1 MIDIKILSI
10 FIIILVIIVI
20 FYFILRPTQST
31 QVNKE
36 DKCKHCGDLD
46 CDKLTGKCIEP
57 VKKCGS
63 DKPTDTKCN
72 YICIQDKWMCDGAT
86 GCETS
91 YLPNSIGS
99 CSLNDIK
106 CKDGYFY
113 CPADTTSCNEGD
125 LYFRKDGNTC
135 SNCPLKT
142 YGDKCE
148 KECKNGSVTTGNCV
162 CKDNTYYGD
171 NCGEKCGK
179 NKIYVDGKCVCGPFY
194 DVDGDNCKEKVC
206 PNGKINNG
214 NCICNDG
221 YTGANCDTA
230 ICNKNQTYKD
240 GKCTCLTNTD
250 GFQYYGPN
258 CDVYKCRLAS
268 EFVVDSKG
276 VPSCNCSSDNSC
288 GLMCQHTSENKCN
301 KNGTPNCN
309 SNGDFVDCKCNVGYT
324 GTYCQCKI
332 SDKPN
337 TDVPCKGDTSYCGP
351 TGWVQNTYTSNDDFL
366 KINGFTGQDDWY
378 QKCFSTNCSE
388 LLSGAMTLNSDL
400 NKSPRY
406 ICTGCPKES
415 GVKCKEGQISL
426 CDSTTNYNWNCVDI
440 KENTTCPPDTKD
452 IHNNYCMNNG
462 VKEQP
467 HCFHC
472 GSKTTEWICTNS
484 GQIPS
489 LKCLQEAV
497 GIDLEKGVIGT
508 TDPIYYNTGGLVF
521 KPTTDSEACDSYLD
535 SYFKNRQLND
545 VNSNPSTG
553 GYNFENLLNNPEG
566 TFDRNTKLFTAI
578 GGNRY
583 FNAKVGDSNDK
594 CIYTDEMVKKYIT
607 KPNDPNQKLCNGKN
621 FIQDKDKDNGNF
633 LPSGKCDC
641 GDFKGSNCQYSDK
654 ETCSGNGTVNDNG
667 ICKCNTGY
675 LGKNCQYSNHI
686 TCPVDETHD
695 GIVDDNGK
703 CHYGNLCGYKYP
715 RCKFCTN
722 LDNYDNMTC
731 SETINDNIFSNKCTT
746 RQKSGYYGC
755 PLKKDPFYWS
765 NYTGLACQNYDN
777 DFKYCKNGAVISQY
791 NAGRK
796 YDFCQLN
803 DFTTIPEFNN
813 IKTLTEGLNTKVS
826 SISLANEGSN
836 VIGYQYPMD
845 SDIVLNS
852 DVSSFGLKDICK
864 ADGPIY
870 DDNIFNNNK
879 YPLNFGERGNPTDWM
894 H

>member
-1 MIDIKILSI
+1 MIDIKKIFI

-31 QVNKE
+31 LVNKE

-162 CKDNTYYGD
+162 CTDNTYYGD

-221 YTGANCDTA
+221 YTGANCDTS

-309 SNGDFVDCKCNVGYT
+309 GTGDFVDCKCNVGYT
-324 GTYCQCKI
+324 GTNCQCKI

-337 TDVPCKGDTSYCGP
+337 TDDPCKGDTSYCSS
-351 TGWVQNTYTSNDDFL
+351 TGWVQNTYSSNDDFL
-366 KINGFTGQDDWY
+366 KKNEFTGQDDWY
-378 QKCFSTNCSE
+378 TKCFSKNCPG
-388 LLSGAMTLNSDL
+388 LLSGTMSLNSNL
-400 NKSPRY
+400 NNSPRY
-406 ICTGCPKES
+406 TCTGCPKLNNVQCS
-415 GVKCKEGQISL
+415 NGQIAL
-426 CDSTTNYNWNCVDI
+426 CDDSTVNNWKCVDR
-440 KENTTCPPDTKD
+440 KENTTCPPATKD
-452 IHNNYCMNNG
+452 INNMYCMNNG
-462 VKEQP
+462 QQEP
-467 HCFHC
+467 PTCFHC
-472 GSKTTEWICTNS
+472 DDKTSEWICTNS
-484 GQIPS
+484 GGNPS
-489 LKCLQEAV
+489 YKCLQKAV
-497 GIDLEKGVIGT
+497 GIELETGVIGT
-508 TDPIYYNTGGLVF
+508 IQPIYYNTSSLVF
-521 KPTTDSEACDSYLD
+521 KPTTDAEACDSYLD
-535 SYFKNRQLND
+535 SYFNGRQQND
-545 VNSNPSTG
+545 VNSNPFTS
-553 GYNFENLLNNPEG
+553 GYNFKTLLNNPEG
-566 TFDRNTKLFTAI
+566 TFDHNTKLFTAI
-578 GGNRY
+578 GNNRY
-583 FNAKVGDSNDK
+583 FNAKVGDFNDK
-594 CIYTDEMVKKYIT
+594 CIYTDEMIKKYIT
-607 KPNDPNQKLCNGKN
+607 KSSKDEKLCNGKN
-621 FIQDKDKDNGNF
+621 FIQDKDNGNF

-654 ETCSGNGTVNDNG
+654 ETCSGNGTVDDNG
-667 ICKCNTGY
+667 TCKCNTGY
-675 LGKNCQYSNHI
+675 LGTNCKY
-686 TCPVDETHD
+686 TCK
-695 GIVDDNGK
+695 VDDKNSGEIIDGK
-703 CHYGNLCGYKYP
+703 CDYTKLCSYKYP
-715 RCKFCTN
+715 RCKSCTN
-722 LDNYDNMTC
+722 TDNYDNMTC
-731 SETINDNIFSNKCTT
+731 SETIDNNIFSSKCTP
-746 RQKSGYYGC
+746 RDKVENGIFGC
-755 PLKKDPFYWS
+755 PIIKDSTFWS
-765 NYTGLACQNYDN
+765 KYTGLSCHHNTVDYNNCNKQ
-777 DFKYCKNGAVISQY
+777 NGAVISQY
-791 NAGRK
+791 DVGQK
-796 YDFCQLN
+796 YDFCQIN
-803 DFTTIPEFNN
+803 DFTTIPEFKSIN
-813 IKTLTEGLNTKVS
+813 TEGLNAKVS
-826 SISLANEGSN
+826 SFFLANQENN
-836 VIGYQYPMD
+836 VIGYQFPKDDMPVHQSNDMLSYN
-845 SDIVLNS
+845 LT
-852 DVSSFGLKDICK
+852 DICK
-864 ADGPIY
+864 TNPQGSSIRVSDR
-870 DDNIFNNNK
+870 DC
-879 YPLNFGERGNPTDWM
+879 PLNFGEQGSRTNWM
-894 H
+894 